1 MRRQTTPRTWIGTG
15 AQVVRHVRVCGEGH
29 LATATRIE
37 LERQGIHRDSDYL
50 LPSLRPALII
60 ACADSEADQSINDAA
75 QQALDEGSPL
85 LLCCLAGPVVRL
97 GPLIEPCVFAAWPQ
111 PTPPGSPHAPW
122 PSPNSSPHQRPSAP
136 GAAQSASPHP
146 PPPPPVP
153 EPPESASPHQSP
165 PMPEPLE
172 AASPHQR
179 PPVAESPESAS
190 PHQPPPV
197 AESPGPASSHQPSP
211 VPETRA
217 SASPQP
223 ATSTPNSA
231 AALSQPFH
239 GPSRSRG
246 GTPREPDAP
255 LNPHAR
261 LAALLVSNQ
270 ALNFLLDARNQ
281 CVLDRVVELNPWS
294 MESKGYRVFH
304 N

>member
-1 MRRQTTPRTWIGTG
+1 M
-15 AQVVRHVRVCGEGH
+15 RHVRVCGEGH

-97 GPLIEPCVFAAWPQ
+97 GPLIEPCVLAAWPQ
-111 PTPPGSPHAPW
+111 PTPPGSPHAP
-122 PSPNSSPHQRPSAP
+122 
-136 GAAQSASPHP
+136 
-146 PPPPPVP
+146 
-153 EPPESASPHQSP
+153 
-165 PMPEPLE
+165 E
-172 AASPHQR
+172 A
-179 PPVAESPESAS
+179 
-190 PHQPPPV
+190 
-197 AESPGPASSHQPSP
+197 PGPASSHQPSP
-211 VPETRA
+211 APGSRA
-217 SASPQP
+217 SASPRP

-231 AALSQPFH
+231 ASPRQPSH
-239 GPSRSRG
+239 GPGRPLG

-261 LAALLVSNQ
+261 LAALLVSTQ
-270 ALNFLLDARNQ
+270 ALNFLLGARNQ